1 MKTFFI
7 KKQVVTGDLKSGY
20 CTVMWDCGTSEISQH
35 QPHQRPVFI
44 QRWYCVYG
52 GIGKESPV
60 INSFWKDEWLIPTQ
74 LGQLKAVLD
83 EKWPESVNRKH
94 IILHQDNARLFVSLM
109 TRQKLLQLVWK
120 VLIHL
125 LHSPTIV
132 PSNIHLFWS
141 LQNSQWKKFQFPKR
155 LEKAPETV
163 LCSKKKKFW
172 NDGIMKLPEENG
184 RS

>member
-1 MKTFFI
+1 MRLWCKWNKPTPASP
-7 KKQVVTGDLKSGY
+7 KDSL
-20 CTVMWDCGTSEISQH
+20 H
-35 QPHQRPVFI
+35 P
-44 QRWYCVYG
+44 RWYCVYG

-94 IILHQDNARLFVSLM
+94 IILHQDNARLFFDDQAKTVTACLESSDSSVVFTNHCTFKYPFILVFTKFSM
-109 TRQKLLQLVWK
+109 EKISVPQKTREY
-120 VLIHL
+120 
-125 LHSPTIV
+125 T
-132 PSNIHLFWS
+132 SNSFLF
-141 LQNSQWKKFQFPKR
+141 
-155 LEKAPETV
+155 
-163 LCSKKKKFW
+163 KKKKFW